1 MIIQNALTER
11 IEVDLGD
18 TKKSI
23 ARYTINEILD
33 PSFNLPREGGG
44 QIMDLPMNAAGVFY
58 DEVR

>member
-33 PSFNLPREGGG
+33 PSFNLPREGGS